1 MPINKRTLMSNY
13 LVTAFYHFA
22 KNEQYVEL
30 QQPILEF
37 CQKQNLKGTILL
49 ASEGINGTI
58 AGNMESV
65 VLFHDYIKNNGLF
78 NGLFKNLE
86 HKESWSKE
94 NPFYRMKVRLKKEI
108 VALGVEGVSPTKQVG
123 QYVRPEDWNKL
134 ISDPDTII
142 IDTRNDYEVDI
153 GTFKNAINPKT
164 KTFREFPEYVDKN
177 LDPAKHK
184 KIAMFCTG
192 GIRCEKA
199 TSLMLEKGF
208 NEVYHLQG
216 GILKYLEEVPEND
229 SLWSGECFVF
239 DQRVAVKY
247 DLIEGD
253 YDQCYACRHPLS
265 PDEMKSNDYKPGIS
279 CPYCIDQLSIE
290 KKHSLKERQHQ
301 IELARLRGE
310 LHIGKVMS
318 KHKEKSHGTDEC

>member
-1 MPINKRTLMSNY
+1 MSNY

-22 KNEQYVEL
+22 KNEKYLEL

-37 CQKQNLKGTILL
+37 CQKQQLKGTILL

-58 AGNMESV
+58 AGSKENV
-65 VLFHDYIKNNGLF
+65 ALFHDYIKNNDLF

-108 VALGVEGVSPTKQVG
+108 VALGVKGVSPAKQVG
-123 QYVRPEDWNKL
+123 QYVRPEDWNEL
-134 ISDPDTII
+134 ISDPNTII

-177 LDPAKHK
+177 LDPSKHK

-208 NEVYHLQG
+208 NDVYHLQG
-216 GILKYLEEVPEND
+216 GILKYLEKVPEKD

-239 DQRVAVKY
+239 DQRVAVKH

-265 PDEMKSNDYKPGIS
+265 PEEMKSNDYKPGIS
-279 CPYCIDQLSIE
+279 CPYCIDQLSLE

-301 IELARLRGE
+301 IELAKLRGE

-318 KHKEKSHGTDEC
+318 KQKEKKYGADEC

>member
-1 MPINKRTLMSNY
+1 MSNY

-30 QQPILEF
+30 QQPLLKF
-37 CQKQNLKGTILL
+37 CQKQQLKGTILL
-49 ASEGINGTI
+49 ATEGINGTI
-58 AGNMESV
+58 SGEKESIA
-65 VLFHDYIKNNGLF
+65 LFHDYIKNNDLF
-78 NGLFKNLE
+78 NGLFTNLE

-108 VALGVEGVSPTKQVG
+108 VALGVNGVSPTKKVG
-123 QYVRPEDWNKL
+123 QYVKPEDWNEL

-153 GTFKNAINPKT
+153 GTFKNAINPNT

-216 GILKYLEEVPEND
+216 GVLKYLEKVPEKD
-229 SLWSGECFVF
+229 SLWDGECFVF
-239 DQRVAVKY
+239 DQRVAVKHN
-247 DLIEGD
+247 LIEGD

-265 PDEMKSNDYKPGIS
+265 PDEMKSKDYKPGIS
-279 CPYCIDQLSIE
+279 CPYCIDQLSLK
-290 KKHSLKERQHQ
+290 KKHGLKERQHQ

-318 KHKEKSHGTDEC
+318 KQKEESHGADEC

>member
-1 MPINKRTLMSNY
+1 MSNY

-22 KNEQYVEL
+22 KNEQYLGL

-37 CQKQNLKGTILL
+37 CQKQQLKGTILL

-58 AGNMESV
+58 AGNKENV
-65 VLFHDYIKNNGLF
+65 TLFHDYIKNNSLF

-108 VALGVEGVSPTKQVG
+108 VTLGVEGVSPTKQVG
-123 QYVRPEDWNKL
+123 QYVRPEDWNEL

-153 GTFKNAINPKT
+153 GTFKNAINPNT
-164 KTFREFPEYVDKN
+164 KTFREFPEFVDKN
-177 LDPAKHK
+177 LHNAKYK

-216 GILKYLEEVPEND
+216 GILKYLEKVSEND
-229 SLWSGECFVF
+229 SLWDGECFVF
-239 DQRVAVKY
+239 DQRVAVKHN
-247 DLIEGD
+247 LIEGD

-265 PDEMKSNDYKPGIS
+265 PDEMKSKDYKPGIS

-301 IELARLRGE
+301 IELAKLRGE

-318 KHKEKSHGTDEC
+318 KQKGEGHDADEY

>member
-1 MPINKRTLMSNY
+1 MSNY

-30 QQPILEF
+30 QQPLLEF
-37 CQKQNLKGTILL
+37 CQKQHLKGTILL
-49 ASEGINGTI
+49 ATEGINGTI
-58 AGNMESV
+58 SGKKESIA
-65 VLFHDYIKNNGLF
+65 LFHDYIKNNDLF
-78 NGLFKNLE
+78 NGLFINLE

-108 VALGVEGVSPTKQVG
+108 VALGVKGVSPTKKVG
-123 QYVRPEDWNKL
+123 QYVKPEDWNEL

-177 LDPAKHK
+177 LDPSKHK

-216 GILKYLEEVPEND
+216 GILKYLEKVPEND
-229 SLWSGECFVF
+229 SLWDGECFVF
-239 DQRVAVKY
+239 DQRVAVKHN
-247 DLIEGD
+247 LVEGD

-265 PDEMKSNDYKPGIS
+265 LVEMKSKDYKPGIS
-279 CPYCIDQLSIE
+279 CPYCIDQLSLE
-290 KKHSLKERQHQ
+290 KKYSLKERQHQ
-301 IELARLRGE
+301 IELAKLRGE

-318 KHKEKSHGTDEC
+318 KQKEKSHGADEC

>member
-1 MPINKRTLMSNY
+1 MSNY

-30 QQPILEF
+30 QQPLLKF
-37 CQKQNLKGTILL
+37 CQKQQLKGTILL
-49 ASEGINGTI
+49 ATEGINGTI
-58 AGNMESV
+58 SGEKESIA
-65 VLFHDYIKNNGLF
+65 LFHDYIKNNDLF
-78 NGLFKNLE
+78 NGLFTNLE

-94 NPFYRMKVRLKKEI
+94 NPFYRIKVRLKKEI
-108 VALGVEGVSPTKQVG
+108 VALGVNGVSPTKKVG
-123 QYVRPEDWNKL
+123 QYVKPEDWNEL

-153 GTFKNAINPKT
+153 GTFKNAINPNT

-216 GILKYLEEVPEND
+216 GILKYLEKIPEKD
-229 SLWSGECFVF
+229 SLWDGECFVF
-239 DQRVAVKY
+239 DQRVAVKHN
-247 DLIEGD
+247 LIEGD

-265 PDEMKSNDYKPGIS
+265 TDEMKSKDYKPGIS
-279 CPYCIDQLSIE
+279 CPYCIDQLSLE
-290 KKHSLKERQHQ
+290 KKYSLKERQYQ

-318 KHKEKSHGTDEC
+318 KQKEESHGADEC

>member
-1 MPINKRTLMSNY
+1 MSNY

-30 QQPILEF
+30 QKPILDF
-37 CQKQNLKGTILL
+37 CQKQQLKGTILL

-58 AGNMESV
+58 AGNKENIA
-65 VLFHDYIKNNGLF
+65 LFHDYIKNNDLF

-86 HKESWSKE
+86 HKESWSKD

-108 VALGVEGVSPTKQVG
+108 VTLGVEGVSPTKKVG
-123 QYVRPEDWNKL
+123 QYVRPEDWNDL

-216 GILKYLEEVPEND
+216 GILKYLEKVPEND
-229 SLWSGECFVF
+229 SLWDGECFVF
-239 DQRVAVKY
+239 DQRVAVKH

-265 PDEMKSNDYKPGIS
+265 PNEMKSKDYKPGIS
-279 CPYCIDQLSIE
+279 CPYCIDQLSLE
-290 KKHSLKERQHQ
+290 KKHSLKERQYQ
-301 IELARLRGE
+301 MELARLRGE
-310 LHIGKVMS
+310 LHIGKVIS
-318 KHKEKSHGTDEC
+318 KQKEENYGSDEC

>member
-1 MPINKRTLMSNY
+1 MSNY

-22 KNEQYVEL
+22 KNEQYEEL

-37 CQKQNLKGTILL
+37 CQKEQLKGTILL

-58 AGNMESV
+58 AGNKDSV
-65 VLFHDYIKNNGLF
+65 TLFHDYIKNNDLF

-108 VALGVEGVSPTKQVG
+108 VALGVEGVSPTKKVG
-123 QYVRPEDWNKL
+123 QYVKPEDWNEL

-216 GILKYLEEVPEND
+216 GILKYLEKVPVNN
-229 SLWSGECFVF
+229 SLWNGECFVF
-239 DQRVAVKY
+239 DQRVAVKH

-265 PDEMKSNDYKPGIS
+265 PNEMKSKDYKPGIS
-279 CPYCIDQLSIE
+279 CPYCIDQLSLE

-318 KHKEKSHGTDEC
+318 KQKEKNYG

>member
-1 MPINKRTLMSNY
+1 MFNY
-13 LVTAFYHFA
+13 LVTAFYYFA
-22 KNEQYVEL
+22 KNVQYVEL

-37 CQKQNLKGTILL
+37 CHKHQLKGTILL
-49 ASEGINGTI
+49 AAEGINGTI
-58 AGNMESV
+58 AGNKESID
-65 VLFHDYIKNNGLF
+65 LFHDYIKNNKLF

-123 QYVRPEDWNKL
+123 QYVRPEDWNDL
-134 ISDPDTII
+134 ISDPNTII

-153 GTFKNAINPKT
+153 GTFKNAINPNT
-164 KTFREFPEYVDKN
+164 KTFREFPDYVDKN

-199 TSLMLEKGF
+199 TSLMLQKGF

-216 GILKYLEEVPEND
+216 GILKYLEKVPEND

-239 DQRVAVKY
+239 DQRVAVKH

-265 PDEMKSNDYKPGIS
+265 PDEMKSNHYKPGIS
-279 CPYCIDQLSIE
+279 CPYCIDKLSLE
-290 KKHSLKERQHQ
+290 KKHSLKERQYQ

-310 LHIGKVMS
+310 LHIGQVMS
-318 KHKEKSHGTDEC
+318 KQKEKSHGADEC

>member
-1 MPINKRTLMSNY
+1 MSNY
-13 LVTAFYHFA
+13 LVTAFYHFT

-37 CQKQNLKGTILL
+37 CQKQHLKGTILL

-58 AGNMESV
+58 SGKKESIA
-65 VLFHDYIKNNGLF
+65 LFHDYIKNNGLF
-78 NGLFKNLE
+78 NGIFKKLE

-108 VALGVEGVSPTKQVG
+108 VALGVKGVSPTKKVG
-123 QYVRPEDWNKL
+123 QYVKPEDWNQL
-134 ISDPDTII
+134 ISDPDIII

-153 GTFKNAINPKT
+153 GTFKNAINPNT
-164 KTFREFPEYVDKN
+164 KTFRELPDYIEKN
-177 LDPAKHK
+177 LDPKKHK

-199 TSLMLEKGF
+199 TSLVLEKGF

-216 GILKYLEEVPEND
+216 GILKYLEKVPKDE
-229 SLWSGECFVF
+229 SLWNGECFVF
-239 DQRVAVKY
+239 DQRVAVKHN
-247 DLIEGD
+247 LIEGD
-253 YDQCYACRHPLS
+253 YNQCYACRHPLS
-265 PDEMKSNDYKPGIS
+265 PEEMRSNDYKPGIS
-279 CPYCIDQLSIE
+279 CPYCIDQLSLE
-290 KKHSLKERQHQ
+290 KKESLKERQNQ
-301 IELARLRGE
+301 IELAKLRGE

-318 KHKEKSHGTDEC
+318 KLKVKSYGTDEC

>member
-1 MPINKRTLMSNY
+1 MSNY

-37 CQKQNLKGTILL
+37 CQKQQLKGTILL

-58 AGNMESV
+58 AGNKDSV
-65 VLFHDYIKNNGLF
+65 TLFHDYIKNNDLF

-123 QYVRPEDWNKL
+123 QYVRPEDWNEL

-153 GTFKNAINPKT
+153 GSFKNAINPNT
-164 KTFREFPEYVDKN
+164 KTFREFPDYVDKY
-177 LDPAKHK
+177 LDPDKHK

-199 TSLMLEKGF
+199 TSLMLERGF

-216 GILKYLEEVPEND
+216 GILKYLEKVPED
-229 SLWSGECFVF
+229 KSLWNGECFVF
-239 DQRVAVKY
+239 DQRVAVKHN
-247 DLIEGD
+247 LIEGD

-290 KKHSLKERQHQ
+290 KKENLKERQHQ
-301 IELARLRGE
+301 VELAKLRGE

-318 KHKEKSHGTDEC
+318 KQKEKI

>member
-1 MPINKRTLMSNY
+1 MSNY

-22 KNEQYVEL
+22 KNEKYVEL
-30 QQPILEF
+30 QQPILKF
-37 CQKQNLKGTILL
+37 CQKQHLKGTILL

-58 AGNMESV
+58 AGNKEGV
-65 VLFHDYIKNNGLF
+65 DLFHDFIKNNGLF

-94 NPFYRMKVRLKKEI
+94 NPFYRMKVKLKKEI
-108 VALGVEGVSPTKQVG
+108 VALGVEGVSPIKQVG
-123 QYVRPEDWNKL
+123 QYVRPEDWNEL

-153 GTFKNAINPKT
+153 GTFKNAINPNT
-164 KTFREFPEYVDKN
+164 KTFKEFPEYVDKN
-177 LDPAKHK
+177 LDPTKHK

-216 GILKYLEEVPEND
+216 GILKYLEKVPEKD
-229 SLWSGECFVF
+229 SLWDGECFVF
-239 DQRVAVKY
+239 DQRVAVKHN
-247 DLIEGD
+247 LIEGD

-265 PDEMKSNDYKPGIS
+265 PNEMKSTQYKPGIS
-279 CPYCIDQLSIE
+279 CPYCINQLSHE
-290 KKHSLKERQHQ
+290 KKHSLKERQRQ
-301 IELARLRGE
+301 MELAKLRGE
-310 LHIGKVMS
+310 LHIGKIMS
-318 KHKEKSHGTDEC
+318 KKMEESHGADEC

>member
-1 MPINKRTLMSNY
+1 MFNY
-13 LVTAFYHFA
+13 LVTAFYYFA
-22 KNEQYVEL
+22 KNVQYVEL

-37 CQKQNLKGTILL
+37 CQKHQLKGTILL
-49 ASEGINGTI
+49 AAEGINGTI
-58 AGNMESV
+58 AGNKESID
-65 VLFHDYIKNNGLF
+65 LFHDYIKNNKLF

-123 QYVRPEDWNKL
+123 QYVRPEDWNDL
-134 ISDPDTII
+134 ISDPNTII

-153 GTFKNAINPKT
+153 GTFKNAINPNT
-164 KTFREFPEYVDKN
+164 KTFREFPDYVDKN

-199 TSLMLEKGF
+199 TSLMLQKGF

-216 GILKYLEEVPEND
+216 GILKYLEKVPEND

-239 DQRVAVKY
+239 DQRVAVKHG
-247 DLIEGD
+247 LIEGD

-265 PDEMKSNDYKPGIS
+265 PDEMKSNDFMKGIS

-318 KHKEKSHGTDEC
+318 KQKGKSHGADEC

>member
-1 MPINKRTLMSNY
+1 MSNY

-37 CQKQNLKGTILL
+37 CQKQQLKGTILL

-58 AGNMESV
+58 AGNKDSIT
-65 VLFHDYIKNNGLF
+65 LFHDYIKNNALF

-108 VALGVEGVSPTKQVG
+108 VALGVKGVSPTKQVG
-123 QYVRPEDWNKL
+123 HYVKPEDWNEL

-216 GILKYLEEVPEND
+216 GILKYLEKVPEKD
-229 SLWSGECFVF
+229 SLWDGECFVF
-239 DQRVAVKY
+239 DQRVAVKHN
-247 DLIEGD
+247 LIEGD

-279 CPYCIDQLSIE
+279 CPYCIDQLSFK

-318 KHKEKSHGTDEC
+318 KQKGEIHGADEC